1 MRWLSLVVLALL
13 CAAPG
18 CRRKSAAERVSDRF
32 VDLYYVEINQRA
44 ALDITAGRAH
54 DELAQQL
61 IEVGHVRGAAAGAGE
76 GERPRT
82 YYERVSHRTDGDVA
96 IFVYDLT
103 TKMGRSAG
111 VHRHATI
118 GLAKRDGRWRV
129 IWFGENEGKA
139 PRAPG

>member
-1 MRWLSLVVLALL
+1 MRWLSLVVLVALV
-13 CAAPG
+13 AAPG
-18 CRRKSAAERVSDRF
+18 CRRKSAAERVADRF

-61 IEVGHVRGAAAGAGE
+61 IEVGQVRGAAAGE

-103 TKMGRSAG
+103 TKMGRSTG

-129 IWFGENEGKA
+129 IWFGETEGKA

>member
-1 MRWLSLVVLALL
+1 MTPRWLAALLLVVALGGV
-13 CAAPG
+13 G
-18 CRRKSAAERVSDRF
+18 CRRKSAAERVADRF
-32 VDLYYVEINQRA
+32 VDLYYVEIDQRA

-54 DELAQQL
+54 DELSQQL
-61 IEVGHVRGAAAGAGE
+61 IEVGHVRGAAAGE

-82 YYERVSHRTDGDVA
+82 YYERVSHRADGEVA

-129 IWFGENEGKA
+129 IWFGETEGKA
-139 PRAPG
+139 PRAPK